1 MDGLDSLTV
10 VELKELLKEKG
21 LPISGKKSELIE
33 RLIVNNK
40 GVNLLDEPKSIVIP
54 SAELIEDSDQHLPF
68 LTSLLQN
75 GLSSVHFD
83 RKLALRYGAALIM
96 LIFMISGLNS
106 NSWYYMEWSKT
117 DGDPDMGMYVD
128 EKTTL
133 YFGLSDIEILY
144 EAEGIVWG
152 ETVDTEESESFGG
165 YDSAECKSIEEF
177 SCDSFSTAGTWIQ
190 TTFWIAIFCILLIFG
205 LGIVKGFG
213 KKITP
218 QFHMYEPRIRD
229 ISWGLATA
237 LPFIGTII
245 YRFIIG
251 QSEMDLDLS
260 GLNLDNNGFGFIWWS
275 MLIFSFAFAGLVYSQ
290 QISSMISR
298 FKQVLAK

>member
-1 MDGLDSLTV
+1 MDGLNSLTV

-152 ETVDTEESESFGG
+152 ETVDTEESESFGE
-165 YDSAECKSIEEF
+165 YDSAACKPIEEF

-190 TTFWIAIFCILLIFG
+190 TTFWISIFCILLIFG

-213 KKITP
+213 KEITP

-245 YRFIIG
+245 YGFIIG
-251 QSEMDLDLS
+251 QSEMDLSRLD
-260 GLNLDNNGFGFIWWS
+260 LDNNGFGFIWWS